1 MSFDRKRK
9 LKICENAFCE
19 SHGVGSIVRSRSGR
33 TRGRIFAVVATETD
47 QKGSL
52 YAFVSDGCTR
62 LLNHPK
68 RKSAAHLE
76 TLVPGN
82 GHMPFSSDEEIRKA
96 LDAFLTETK

>member
-9 LKICENAFCE
+9 LKICKNTFCE

-33 TRGRIFAVVATETD
+33 TRGRVFAVVATD
-47 QKGSL
+47 ADPKGNL

-62 LLNHPK
+62 PLTHPK

-82 GHMPFSSDEEIRKA
+82 GRMPFSADEEIFKA
-96 LDAFLTETK
+96 LAVFDRD